1 MTRELNYQFG
11 EEMVKEEVEAMEKE
25 WDIIVPAVR
34 ETYAKLKETNPELA
48 KVYLTDFVHA
58 QAAKMWDWADQM
70 TLAIVDKK
78 DKESKVAWRKT
89 L

>member
-1 MTRELNYQFG
+1 MPGDFRT
-11 EEMVKEEVEAMEKE
+11 KEEIEAMEKE

-34 ETYAKLKETNPELA
+34 ETYAKLKETNPDAA
-48 KVYLTDFVHA
+48 KAFLTDFVHA
-58 QAAKMWDWADQM
+58 QAAKTWDWAEQM
-70 TLAIVDKK
+70 TLKLVDKK

>member
-11 EEMVKEEVEAMEKE
+11 EEMMKEEIAKVEAE
-25 WDIIVPAVR
+25 WDVIVPAVR
-34 ETYAKLKETNPELA
+34 ETYAKPKETNPEAA
-48 KVYLTDFVHA
+48 KAFLTDFVHA

-70 TLAIVDKK
+70 TLKLVDKK